1 MNANLADKSW
11 GYVMLNMKQVANA
24 MLRATA
30 GEVIFGAM
38 TVLSIHSG
46 NRLPVKTL
54 AVAPENIQETVAVSQ
69 NMTISNLLLN
79 LSLKA
84 SSK

>member
-1 MNANLADKSW
+1 MNERKSCR
-11 GYVMLNMKQVANA
+11 QVLGIRDAEHEA
-24 MLRATA
+24 GCKRHAKE

-38 TVLSIHSG
+38 TVLSTDSS

-54 AVAPENIQETVAVSQ
+54 APENIQETVAVSQ

>member
-11 GYVMLNMKQVANA
+11 GYEVLNMKQAANA
-24 MLRATA
+24 MLRAKE

-38 TVLSIHSG
+38 TVLSTDSS

-54 AVAPENIQETVAVSQ
+54 APENIQETVAVSQ

>member
-11 GYVMLNMKQVANA
+11 GYEMLNMKQAANA
-24 MLRATA
+24 MLRAKE

-38 TVLSIHSG
+38 TVLSTDSS

-54 AVAPENIQETVAVSQ
+54 APENIQETVAVSQ

>member
-11 GYVMLNMKQVANA
+11 GYEMLNMKQAANA
-24 MLRATA
+24 MLRAKE

-38 TVLSIHSG
+38 TVLSTDSS

-69 NMTISNLLLN
+69 NMTISKLLLN